1 MKKQIAISLP
11 LIFAAFVAYAASGDT
26 GTPLTDAVE
35 GAEKEPVEMC
45 MLNGELVPEI
55 EDDHE
60 EDGKD
65 SDDDANEAED
75 SDDDDE
81 DGEDD
86 DNQDTEDE
94 VEPCDEVETA
104 DPAAPSNG

>member
-26 GTPLTDAVE
+26 GTPLTDAIE
-35 GAEKEPVEMC
+35 STEKEPVEMC

-60 EDGKD
+60 EDG
-65 SDDDANEAED
+65 E
-75 SDDDDE
+75 DDDD
-81 DGEDD
+81 D
-86 DNQDTEDE
+86 QDTEGE
-94 VEPCDEVETA
+94 IEPCDEVEATA
-104 DPAAPSNG
+104 SSNG

>member
-55 EDDHE
+55 EDDHA

-75 SDDDDE
+75 
-81 DGEDD
+81 G
-86 DNQDTEDE
+86 DTMMKMAKMTTIRTLKTKSSH
-94 VEPCDEVETA
+94 VTK
-104 DPAAPSNG
+104 

>member
-11 LIFAAFVAYAASGDT
+11 LFFAAFVAYAASGDT
-26 GTPLTDAVE
+26 GTPLTDAIE
-35 GAEKEPVEMC
+35 STEKEPVEMC

-60 EDGKD
+60 EEGKD

-75 SDDDDE
+75 DDE

-86 DNQDTEDE
+86 DDDQYTEDE
-94 VEPCDEVETA
+94 IEPCDEVATTT
-104 DPAAPSNG
+104 PSNG

>member
-26 GTPLTDAVE
+26 GTPLTDAIE
-35 GAEKEPVEMC
+35 STENEPVEMC

-75 SDDDDE
+75 DDE

-86 DNQDTEDE
+86 DDDEDTEDE
-94 VEPCDEVETA
+94 IEPCDEVEATT
-104 DPAAPSNG
+104 PSNG

>member
-75 SDDDDE
+75 GDDDH
-81 DGEDD
+81 
-86 DNQDTEDE
+86 DTEDE
-94 VEPCDEVETA
+94 IEPCDEVETA
-104 DPAAPSNG
+104 DPAASNNG